1 MKNILF
7 MIFITVMVPKN
18 YCQALRKDEA
28 SRGSYNNRLHKT
40 IIDNRYIS
48 DSCIDKPDSA
58 MLISL
63 KQRVEACNIYI
74 REVWTA
80 CFPFNTVFTYP
91 VTDIVYDREREWE
104 RAFKGV
110 RIR

>member
-1 MKNILF
+1 
-7 MIFITVMVPKN
+7 MVQKI
-18 YCQALRKDEA
+18 YCQALKQDEV

-40 IIDNRYIS
+40 IIDSRYMS
-48 DSCIDKPDSA
+48 DSCIEKPDSA
-58 MLISL
+58 KLIL
-63 KQRVEACNIYI
+63 IKQRVEAYNIYI

-80 CFPFNTVFTYP
+80 CFPFNTAFTYP
-91 VTDIVYDREREWE
+91 ITDIPYDREREWE